1 VRAVVRE
8 SMVSQAAHLLVAVPI
23 ELLER
28 LDWSEVPGFVERL
41 QAPDDGLLLVVVND
55 HVEDGQRVVDVFIV
69 VLPAVCRGRR

>member
-1 VRAVVRE
+1 MRE
-8 SMVSQAAHLLVAVPI
+8 SMVSQAAHLLVTVPI

-28 LDWSEVPGFVERL
+28 LDWGKVPGFVERL
-41 QAPDDGLLLVVVND
+41 QAPDDGLLLVAVDD